1 MTTPKVGNKAPVFK
15 GICTGKGS
23 VDLSKLK
30 GKKVILW
37 CKYCKIPNKIQHIWE
52 CITMDSNVFAYVIS
66 FHFVVFTRSTFPFQE
81 WTLNSLWYCFKYLGI
96 LSVIITF
103 LIWFT
108 ITADGLALV
117 RKFIFPSPRQVLIAV
132 IRISDIIPLDIVY
145 TLTRLIIGFSLG
157 AILGVITGLLMSYNK
172 IIDAILDPIVES
184 IRPVPVIAMIPFL
197 IMWFGIGE
205 AGKIFL
211 ITLGVFAIIVVST
224 LEAVKNVP
232 KIYIRAAKTLGA
244 SNNQIFRTIIIPGML
259 PGLIGP
265 LRVAT
270 ALSFTLVVAAE
281 FMGAQNGIG
290 YRIMEARRLFY
301 TDVILLNVVLITILA
316 AVADRLVRAIT
327 NYLTRWSERN

>member
-1 MTTPKVGNKAPVFK
+1 M
-15 GICTGKGS
+15 
-23 VDLSKLK
+23 
-30 GKKVILW
+30 KKN
-37 CKYCKIPNKIQHIWE
+37 Y
-52 CITMDSNVFAYVIS
+52 
-66 FHFVVFTRSTFPFQE
+66 
-81 WTLNSLWYCFKYLGI
+81 KYLGLI
-96 LSVIITF
+96 SVAVTF

-108 ITADGLALV
+108 ITGDGLALV
-117 RKFIFPSPRQVLIAV
+117 RSFIFPSPRQVLYAV
-132 IRISDIIPLDIVY
+132 FRISDIIPLDIVY

-157 AILGVITGLLMSYNK
+157 AILGVVIGLLMSYNK
-172 IIDAILDPIVES
+172 IIDAFLDPIVES

-232 KIYIRAAKTLGA
+232 KIYIRAARTLGA
-244 SNNQIFRTIIIPGML
+244 SNNQIFKTIIIPCIL

-290 YRIMEARRLFY
+290 YRIMEARRLFV
-301 TDVILLNVVLITILA
+301 TDVILLNVILITILA

>member
-1 MTTPKVGNKAPVFK
+1 M
-15 GICTGKGS
+15 
-23 VDLSKLK
+23 
-30 GKKVILW
+30 KKN
-37 CKYCKIPNKIQHIWE
+37 Y
-52 CITMDSNVFAYVIS
+52 
-66 FHFVVFTRSTFPFQE
+66 
-81 WTLNSLWYCFKYLGI
+81 KYLGI
-96 LSVIITF
+96 FSVAITF

-117 RKFIFPSPRQVLIAV
+117 RKFIFPSPRQVLIAA

-157 AILGVITGLLMSYNK
+157 AILGIVTGLLMSYSK

-281 FMGAQNGIG
+281 FMGAQKGIG

-301 TDVILLNVVLITILA
+301 TDVILLNVFLITILA

>member
-1 MTTPKVGNKAPVFK
+1 M
-15 GICTGKGS
+15 
-23 VDLSKLK
+23 
-30 GKKVILW
+30 KKN
-37 CKYCKIPNKIQHIWE
+37 Y
-52 CITMDSNVFAYVIS
+52 
-66 FHFVVFTRSTFPFQE
+66 
-81 WTLNSLWYCFKYLGI
+81 KYLGI
-96 LSVIITF
+96 LSVAITF

-108 ITADGLALV
+108 ITGDGLSLV
-117 RKFIFPSPRQVLIAV
+117 RKFIFPSPRQVLYAV
-132 IRISDIIPLDIVY
+132 IRLSDIIPLDIVY
-145 TLTRLIIGFSLG
+145 SLTILIIGFSFG
-157 AILGVITGLLMSYNK
+157 AILGVIIGLLMSYNK
-172 IIDAILDPIVES
+172 TIDAILDPIVES

-244 SNNQIFRTIIIPGML
+244 SNNQIFQTIIIPGML

-301 TDVILLNVVLITILA
+301 TDVILLNVVLLNR
-316 AVADRLVRAIT
+316 DFQM
-327 NYLTRWSERN
+327 